1 MQYKKHKRKRMAKT
15 LFFTCLLT
23 ICISCCHS
31 ISKKEL
37 LTDHQNEIKNSLQY
51 VQNSNTEIR
60 HAVASGDYITVED
73 ESDGYVFH
81 YMGKTYSDSKY
92 IIPSKGITFV
102 YFRCLMLDITCR
114 EILQKLQM
122 SGIMIQYVIRNHN
135 GNGNIAYPL
144 HYGER

>member
-1 MQYKKHKRKRMAKT
+1 MQYKKHKRKRMSKT

-31 ISKKEL
+31 ISTKEL
-37 LTDHQNEIKNSLQY
+37 STDHQNEIKNSLQY

-60 HAVASGDYITVED
+60 HAVASGDYITVEY
-73 ESDGYVFH
+73 ESGGYVFH

-122 SGIMIQYVIRNHN
+122 SGIKMQYVIISHN
-135 GNGNIAYPL
+135 GYGNIAYPL